1 VTVAGL
7 FDFSAP
13 GAINGDMTYVMEDI
27 MNVAGID
34 IGFGFTKATNGKDF
48 QIFKSILGEA
58 ADIQFRISMGKGDNQ
73 PNLHV
78 TVDDQSYFLGDF
90 AEQQSSVKQFTLD
103 QQQLMDEFV
112 RVLALTALGNLT
124 DSSAP
129 LNIISGLPVGY
140 YREYNQRLSKIL
152 SGSQEIT
159 LNKADGT
166 SEVRRLN
173 ISKIRVIPQPLG
185 SVLNLLF
192 NEQGKIA
199 NRALT
204 KYKVGVIDIGFRTTD
219 FCIFDKMQYIE
230 RGSSTTDTGISK
242 CFSVINK
249 KLREECKVD
258 IELFRL
264 YNAVKNGNILIRGK
278 EYDIAKLRN
287 LVFANAARTIAGD
300 AERLWAD
307 DWDMDAIILTGGG
320 ASELAEFL
328 QPLLVGKILPMEN
341 SKDARLN
348 NVYGYHKYA
357 MFLWGGGASAIPEEA
372 TGG

>member
-1 VTVAGL
+1 
-7 FDFSAP
+7 
-13 GAINGDMTYVMEDI
+13 MTYVMEDI

-58 ADIQFRISMGKGDNQ
+58 AEIQFRINMGKGDNQ

-140 YREYNQRLSKIL
+140 YREYNQRLSKTL

-159 LNKADGT
+159 FNRADGT

-264 YNAVKNGNILIRGK
+264 YNAVKTGNILIRGK

-287 LVFANAARTIAGD
+287 MVFANAARTIAGD

-328 QPLLVGKILPMEN
+328 QPLLVGKILPIEN
-341 SKDARLN
+341 SRDARLN
-348 NVYGYHKYA
+348 NVYGYYKYA
-357 MFLWGGGASAIPEEA
+357 MFLWGGGASAIPEDGA
-372 TGG
+372 GG